1 MVSHFFVSNSIF
13 LLWIFYA
20 KHFSHKLKNLNTF
33 KAINL
38 IKQTLA
44 TCAITFNMRWPA
56 HIVCVLYKWPK
67 FNWTHLLLFTV
78 HGKDRLNLVN
88 KKILNNFM
96 REVQLF
102 NSYFIIIILYDILE
116 TLPKQGRMITSQNCI
131 ITILTLNQ
139 QIAIIL
145 NHSHF

>member
-1 MVSHFFVSNSIF
+1 M
-13 LLWIFYA
+13 IFYA

-33 KAINL
+33 KASNL
-38 IKQTLA
+38 TKQTLA

-56 HIVCVLYKWPK
+56 HIVCLLYKWPK

-88 KKILNNFM
+88 KNFFKQFYE
-96 REVQLF
+96 RSTIIQFLF
-102 NSYFIIIILYDILE
+102 HYYHFYMTFLK

>member
-1 MVSHFFVSNSIF
+1 
-13 LLWIFYA
+13 
-20 KHFSHKLKNLNTF
+20 
-33 KAINL
+33 
-38 IKQTLA
+38 
-44 TCAITFNMRWPA
+44 
-56 HIVCVLYKWPK
+56 
-67 FNWTHLLLFTV
+67 
-78 HGKDRLNLVN
+78 
-88 KKILNNFM
+88 M

-139 QIAIIL
+139 QITIIL